1 MVDTPMVDII
11 IETPDTAKSVAQ
23 NILKTSI
30 PPKKGYA
37 HGEEREIDCTL
48 TKKLCLVKLI

>member
-1 MVDTPMVDII
+1 MVGII
-11 IETPDTAKSVAQ
+11 IETPDTAKSVATK

-37 HGEEREIDCTL
+37 HGEERQDRKNNNNN
-48 TKKLCLVKLI
+48 KKRNIAQ